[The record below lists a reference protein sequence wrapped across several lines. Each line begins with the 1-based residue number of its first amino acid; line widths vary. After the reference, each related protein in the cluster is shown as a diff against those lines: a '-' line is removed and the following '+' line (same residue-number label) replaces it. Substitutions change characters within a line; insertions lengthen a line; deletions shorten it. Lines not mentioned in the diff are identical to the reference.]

1 MVMWD
6 GGAMHEASAELSGE
20 TASHERGELCGACQ
34 ERYQTIY
41 LVPDKVWDQI
51 AGGTNLLC
59 PKCADA
65 RARKLGV
72 ELYWE
77 AEVDEFPRDFRRRL
91 AKAIAEQGA
100 VLDRL
105 ADE

>member
-6 GGAMHEASAELSGE
+6 GGAVHDASSGE
-20 TASHERGELCGACQ
+20 IKDRPAGDQCADCYEPYLTV
-34 ERYQTIY
+34 Y
-41 LVPDKVWDQI
+41 LVPDAVWDQI
-51 AGGTNLLC
+51 AGGASVLC
-59 PKCADA
+59 LRCADA

-72 ELYWE
+72 ELCWE